1 MVESTNRYSRS
12 LMPVVAVVLLAS
24 LPLAGCYNTYIVPS
38 EEFRKLQSPA
48 AIRQDAKL
56 IERLAKEDTQQL
68 LARRANDAVT
78 VTSVDQKQ
86 VAVTR
91 DTRLYVRSQ
100 GGRRYQVTPFNYSM
114 YSSQLVASDR
124 DALVPLASLKSYE
137 IDLLSTGKTAGTVAV
152 GVALAAGFIA
162 YVVASSGKK
171 TFQ

>member
-1 MVESTNRYSRS
+1 MVESIPRTRH
-12 LMPVVAVVLLAS
+12 PVMRAVAVALLTS
-24 LPLAGCYNTYIVPS
+24 LPLAGCYNTYVVPS

-56 IERLAKEDTQQL
+56 IERLKDEETQKL
-68 LARRANDAVT
+68 LSRRASDAVT

-124 DALVPLASLKSYE
+124 DALVPLANLKSYE
-137 IDLLSTGKTAGTVAV
+137 IDLLSTGKTAGAVAV

-171 TFQ
+171 TFN